1 MTATILIGFKKF
13 LQGPVTGLIN
23 KKNVQIVGSIIGVL
37 VLVFGFFWARPYFH
51 GSRIIVGDPKS
62 IIISG
67 VHNVSELTTAT
78 VEIRAAVPITE
89 PNKILFI
96 PGGSTNLVY
105 EGVGLVQA
113 GINLKDIEVVDVDQ
127 FGKSVHVILPAPQ
140 ITHVNLDVDSSSTL
154 ADYRTYIAPKPGPEH
169 YEQAQKKVMQ
179 SIRANACSSHILE
192 AANSNA
198 KQQIED
204 ILSAA
209 KFEEIIID
217 IELPDENSCTLN

>member
-1 MTATILIGFKKF
+1 MTATILIGFKNF

-37 VLVFGFFWARPYFH
+37 VLVFGLFWARPYFS

-78 VEIRAAVPITE
+78 VEVRAAIPLAEPKKIFFVPR
-89 PNKILFI
+89 
-96 PGGSTNLVY
+96 GSTNLVY

-113 GINLKDIEVVDVDQ
+113 GISIKNIEVIDVNQ
-127 FGKSVHVILPAPQ
+127 SKGSIHIILPAPQ
-140 ITHVNLDVDSSSTL
+140 ITHVNLDVDRSSTL
-154 ADYRTYIAPKPGPEH
+154 ANYRTYTAPKPGPEH
-169 YEQAQKKVMQ
+169 YEQAQRKVMQ

-192 AANSNA
+192 AANANA
-198 KQQIED
+198 EQQIRD

-217 IELPDENSCTLN
+217 TQLPDENSCTLS